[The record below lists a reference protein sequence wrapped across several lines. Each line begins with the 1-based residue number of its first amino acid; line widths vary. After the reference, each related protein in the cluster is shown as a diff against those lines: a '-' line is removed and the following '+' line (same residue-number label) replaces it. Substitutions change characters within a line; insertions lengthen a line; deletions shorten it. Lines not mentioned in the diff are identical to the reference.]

1 MFVALRRI
9 TKAGF
14 VGFWRNAYVSLAA
27 IFVIMVVLFVIGAT
41 IFLDRLLVTSLESLR
56 GKVDINVY
64 FVTTAPQ
71 TDIDQITDS
80 IRALPEVAE
89 VRYTTREEALEQFR
103 ARYRNNEITMQ
114 ALAEL
119 NDNPL
124 GANIAIQAKDLSQ
137 YEQIAR
143 FLEEQQALASP
154 QNPVIE
160 TINYGRNK
168 EAIDT
173 LNSIILTVEKAS
185 FVVMIV
191 LMIAAVLI
199 TFNTI
204 RLAIYTAREEI
215 SVMRL
220 VGASNTFIRG
230 PFILQGVMYGF
241 IAGILAL
248 LLWYPILIWLGPRTE
263 NFFQFNLFAYYVT
276 DFSYIFATLV
286 GTGVV
291 LGLVSSVLAIAR
303 YLRV

>member
-71 TDIDQITDS
+71 ADIDQITDS

-103 ARYRNNEITMQ
+103 SRYRNNEITMQ

-124 GANIAIQAKDLSQ
+124 GANIAIQARDLSQ

-143 FLEEQQALASP
+143 FLEEQQNLSSP